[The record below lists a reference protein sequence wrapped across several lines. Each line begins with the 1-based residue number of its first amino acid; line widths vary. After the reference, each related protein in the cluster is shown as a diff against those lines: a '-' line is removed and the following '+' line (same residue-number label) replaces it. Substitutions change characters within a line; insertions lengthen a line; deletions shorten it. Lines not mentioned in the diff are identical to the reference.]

1 MRLVVRESTY
11 KHDPL
16 LINSLAAF
24 NFRPPISA
32 RVSWGTTRAHPALLA
47 MNVTTIVLINGLWM
61 TALSWEHW
69 ARHYGE
75 KGYSVI
81 AANWP
86 GMEGDIEQLRRDPS
100 SFATLGLSDVVDHY
114 EQIIRELE
122 SPPLII
128 GYGFGGLVTQ
138 ILLDRGWGAAG
149 VAIASAPVKGIA
161 RLPLS
166 VLKLAFSVLG
176 KSHSNKTASLTAE
189 QFHRAFANSLTE
201 TESLDAFK
209 RYVVPAPNRVLVQTA
224 FANFT
229 SHTAATVNVRNDT
242 RAPLLLVAGGKD
254 RVVPN
259 SLVKANFDLYR
270 ESKSETD
277 YKEYPEQTHF
287 TILQETKVADYVLGW
302 ALCRANGSKLTA
314 FPNQTDAWSVK
325 LSA

>member
-1 MRLVVRESTY
+1 
-11 KHDPL
+11 
-16 LINSLAAF
+16 
-24 NFRPPISA
+24 
-32 RVSWGTTRAHPALLA
+32 

-61 TALSWEHW
+61 TALSWEQW
-69 ARHYGE
+69 VRHYSD

-86 GMEGDIEQLRRDPS
+86 GIKGDIEQLRRDPS
-100 SFATLGLSDVVDHY
+100 TYTSLGLPEVVDHY

-122 SPPLII
+122 TPPIII

-149 VAIASAPVKGIA
+149 VGIASAPVKGIA

-166 VLKLAFSVLG
+166 ILKLAFSVLG
-176 KSHSNKTASLTAE
+176 DSFNSHETTSLTPK

-201 TESLDAFK
+201 SESLDVFK
-209 RYVVPAPNRVLVQTA
+209 RYIVPAPNRVLLQTA

-229 SHTAATVNVRNDT
+229 RHTAITVNFRNDT

-254 RVVPN
+254 RIVP
-259 SLVKANFDLYR
+259 SSIVKANFDLYR
-270 ESKSETD
+270 ESKAETD

-287 TILQETKVADYVLGW
+287 SFLQETKVADYVLGW

-314 FPNQTDAWSVK
+314 VPNQTGSWSVQ
-325 LSA
+325 LST